1 MRSIR
6 EFVYYYRSCP
16 LCGNWMTLDVD
27 SPLATTLEIKN
38 DGLLLTVIEENREDN
53 KEFFIDF
60 KQNKVHSEHPF
71 VLKSIVNIIKRLYY
85 PDYDESFKIEAR
97 CYSCNN
103 FRYWS
108 KNMTYNE
115 MSKRLNNIGISGER
129 FQMHELS
136 GTNDKISYKIS
147 NDYRAKETK
156 LYVSRPS
163 ISKKILTIKVPF
175 MPFDNINFND
185 KEKIL
190 NKIKNMLVLA

>member
-60 KQNKVHSEHPF
+60 KQNKVHSGHPF

-85 PDYDESFKIEAR
+85 PDYDESFEIEAR
-97 CYSCNN
+97 FYSCNN

-108 KNMTYNE
+108 KKMTHNE
-115 MSKRLNNIGISGER
+115 MCKKLNNTGMTSYR
-129 FQMHELS
+129 VQRHPLS
-136 GTNDKISYKIS
+136 GGNFEYSS
-147 NDYRAKETK
+147 N
-156 LYVSRPS
+156 
-163 ISKKILTIKVPF
+163 
-175 MPFDNINFND
+175 
-185 KEKIL
+185 
-190 NKIKNMLVLA
+190 